1 MNTDSFGGY
10 QCTDEKCE
18 PIKNPKNKISCR
30 RNCICY
36 RVTCILCLEA
46 GRLADVTHDLAN
58 MVSQQNTCTVERK
71 NTSLDSKSGKIRA
84 ESAFFKHLMSC
95 HGGKSDKSFSDY
107 LEIQIMMAYKTPF
120 TMLVEEGTQISTHKL
135 LNSKSEWHQA
145 KII

>member
-1 MNTDSFGGY
+1 MLCKQHIVHCIGANL
-10 QCTDEKCE
+10 CE
-18 PIKNPKNKISCR
+18 HSCR

-46 GRLADVTHDLAN
+46 GRLADVTHDLAT

-84 ESAFFKHLMSC
+84 ESAFFKLLMSC

-107 LEIQIMMAYKTPF
+107 LEIQIMMAYKIPF

-135 LNSKSEWHQA
+135 LNSKS
-145 KII
+145 K

>member
-10 QCTDEKCE
+10 QRTDEKFE

-46 GRLADVTHDLAN
+46 GRLADVTHDLAI

-84 ESAFFKHLMSC
+84 ESAFFKHPMSC
-95 HGGKSDKSFSDY
+95 HGGKSAKSFSDY
-107 LEIQIMMAYKTPF
+107 LEIQIMMAYKIPF

-135 LNSKSEWHQA
+135 LNSKS
-145 KII
+145 K

>member
-10 QCTDEKCE
+10 QCTDEKFE

-46 GRLADVTHDLAN
+46 GRLADVTHDLAT

-107 LEIQIMMAYKTPF
+107 IEICTNNDGIQDTFHNAGRRGYANLHP
-120 TMLVEEGTQISTHKL
+120 
-135 LNSKSEWHQA
+135 QA
-145 KII
+145 LKFKK

>member
-10 QCTDEKCE
+10 QCTDEKFE

-46 GRLADVTHDLAN
+46 GRLADVTHDLAT

-84 ESAFFKHLMSC
+84 ESAFFKHPMSC
-95 HGGKSDKSFSDY
+95 HGGKSAKSFSDY
-107 LEIQIMMAYKTPF
+107 LEIQIMMAYKIPF
-120 TMLVEEGTQISTHKL
+120 TMLVEEGMQISTHKL
-135 LNSKSEWHQA
+135 LNSKSE
-145 KII
+145 